1 MKRTLLALCT
11 LALAAAPV
19 LAGPVYLPAAINQTE
34 GAYTQ
39 VTELWATNPDTA
51 IQGFVVRYI
60 SGTAN
65 GTIRVAGDETGPY
78 YLAPGESKRFTNLV
92 PAGFRGLLELDG
104 ATMLRFSG
112 ALTTRNLNGTKVAE
126 SEVPVLD
133 QVEIAPAGSTILL
146 QGWERSGS
154 TLTSSLGVVNLAHT
168 AAQCT
173 ITIRLKDG
181 LLAVQNVPINLQP
194 LTQVQFDDALA
205 VLGLTNVAEG
215 ARSEVSCNQSFWSY
229 LTTRNNQ
236 TGEVEFIEASTRIG
250 GSTLVE
256 PVGTTPDPGP
266 DPGPDPNPPPGDSVV
281 FTRNGEIVRYPTNN
295 NGLSNFRVN
304 MPFSG
309 NREFRKVTVD
319 FDFHIGT
326 WDRTNT
332 TGFHCIFWLNNGSS
346 WSNMFGYVNTRG
358 VRNLTVFQVNATG
371 GGRQEQASGG
381 SPQPGGNYHMHY
393 EYDLE
398 EGTVFYRITTAGG
411 SNVVSRGYGLR
422 GQTFSTSRFFI
433 KFGYQH
439 AEEGPEAYTP
449 GWTFSNLEAVF
460 IP

>member
-126 SEVPVLD
+126 AEVPVLD
-133 QVEIAPAGSTILL
+133 QVEIAPAGSTVLL

-346 WSNMFGYVNTRG
+346 WNNMFGYVNTRG
-358 VRNLTVFQVNATG
+358 SRNMTVFQVNATG
-371 GGRQEQASGG
+371 AGWMEQASGG
-381 SPQPGGNYHMHY
+381 SPQPGGNYHMRY
-393 EYDLE
+393 EYDLDE
-398 EGTVFYRITTAGG
+398 DTVFYRITGG
-411 SNVVSRGYGLR
+411 GGNTVVTRAYNIRGT
-422 GQTFSTSRFFI
+422 TFSTARFFI
-433 KFGYQH
+433 EFGYQH
-439 AEEGPEAYTP
+439 ASEGPEAYTP
-449 GWTFSNLEAVF
+449 GWTFSNLRAVF